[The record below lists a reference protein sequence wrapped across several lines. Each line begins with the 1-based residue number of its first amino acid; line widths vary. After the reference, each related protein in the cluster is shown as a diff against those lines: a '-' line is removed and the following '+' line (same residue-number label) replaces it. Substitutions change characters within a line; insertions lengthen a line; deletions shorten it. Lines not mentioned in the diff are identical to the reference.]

1 MTCSQLSVRGYSFYF
16 TLGSKPVSILS
27 LCNPWIPLVTIE
39 ELLQNDMLSVSDYSF
54 YFTLGSKPVS
64 ILSLCNLWFPLV
76 TINELLQNDM
86 LSVTIL
92 SILP

>member
-1 MTCSQLSVRGYSFYF
+1 MTCCLSCDCSFYF

-39 ELLQNDMLSVSDYSF
+39 ELLQNDMLSVVSDCSF

-64 ILSLCNLWFPLV
+64 ILSLCNPWIPLV
-76 TINELLQNDM
+76 TIEELLQNDM
-86 LSVTIL
+86 LSVM
-92 SILP
+92 